1 MPTITVDIKAIGGA
15 QIQREFER
23 ASAAVGRT
31 FPQSAKV
38 AESQIRSMNAAL
50 ETQAAIWA
58 RVKSQAI
65 GAFAAGIGIGAI
77 ASFTKSI
84 VDSTNKLIGWQNALK
99 AVSPSA
105 EIAAQSLAFVRAEAD
120 RLGLNLESM
129 AGQYAR
135 FSAATRGTSLEGE
148 KTREI
153 FTSMSEAARVLNLS
167 VESTEGAFRALEQM
181 VSKGTVQAEELR
193 GQLTERLPGAFPIAA
208 EAMGVTTA
216 ELDRML
222 KSGEVLAE
230 DLLPKLAKRLRELY
244 SSGAAQAANSPS
256 AEINRLSNSLFD
268 LRIAIGE
275 SGFMESITSGARG
288 LTDSIRG
295 IVESGAIDAVA
306 SGLTTIGT
314 AAAFAFGGRALGGI
328 GAFVARTI
336 ESAAET
342 AKAAKAAESAA
353 FAKNRLA
360 QANATAAGN
369 ERLYADQVMRA
380 SIGTEY
386 AEKAANDLSRARI
399 AQIEANHAL
408 IMSEREL
415 AAARTQSSTALASFN
430 KIAKGAFNLIGGWP
444 TVILAAA
451 YALYKMGDAIA
462 YGDSEMQDMVSTMD
476 ALTDRMN
483 KNTES
488 ALKMRQGVS
497 SAFVESSNAIEEMT
511 AKVAKSRAEIS
522 GILPTFDS
530 WLSKI
535 LLIGGP
541 QSSKLFENQVN
552 SANIEEAT
560 EKLNRQYEAMARSLA
575 VSDDMTK
582 AYEDQAKAVFVGGG
596 SVEDYNA
603 AVLASIPTMARGVV
617 TAKDI
622 GSAYQESSK
631 VIEKAGGSADS
642 LRLAI
647 AELASKGEVDVQ
659 RFARAWLN
667 MLGIMHSG
675 NAEGAVADAGNQ
687 LSESGQKFIDSM
699 NTQRETLGKTQQE
712 LIIYNAEIQA
722 AKEKN
727 EVAAEAI
734 REAARMTAF
743 AIDAYER
750 ETEANR
756 KATKAKE
763 EKTEAEK
770 LHEEQLKQS
779 KSALDDLIGMN
790 QHFSEDIENLK
801 ARLAGATDIQIQY
814 NNAVRDADAA
824 YQVAIQSG
832 ETATQAA
839 EQHAAAL
846 ANAAEAMQLMA
857 DLALQ
862 EQGQELNNALEDA
875 SATLGMTER
884 QMVGYRAGIEA
895 ARKAQKTL
903 NAELLKTPGLLDRIQ
918 KEASDKATNVF
929 DMSRIQQILDQFSK
943 KSPIMSIVDDIQL
956 LNKALSEGKDA
967 FGNLL
972 SKEQT
977 EQMHKALE
985 GLNNQ
990 LGQEMIGSFRALLGV
1005 AQTFTEQGSSGFKK
1019 IEQAMAVLSIAQEA
1033 LALRAGITAILTQ
1046 GEGDPYSAFA
1056 RMAAMAALVAPLL
1069 ASIGAGVAAFSG
1081 GGGPSAQSAEVRQA
1095 SQGTGTVLGDPD
1107 AKSESIANA
1116 IEITADATSSL
1127 VGINRGMLRALESLE
1142 KALGAAGGLLA
1153 RGAADVPFKDPG
1165 GGGLFLGLWGESNE
1179 IIDQGIIIAGGA
1191 LQSMLDAVVVGAY
1204 QTIESNGGLF
1214 GSDKTYDDLVDIT
1227 DQFGRQFQL
1236 VMQSIA
1242 DTVRE
1247 GAEALGLLP
1256 ADIEAALAAYRVEE
1270 IRISLM
1276 DLSAEEQQAE
1286 LEAVFS
1292 SIFDGLAGSV
1302 VPFIAQFQQ
1311 VGEGLGETLV
1321 RVATEVQV
1329 FQESIG
1335 QLGLVVDETD
1345 PERFAQIADGLIQ
1358 TVGGIEDFIEQMNTF
1373 VSNFTSDAHAFEIAT
1388 EAINSAFEQYGL
1400 AVPPTRDAMFD
1411 LMQTLDATTE
1421 EGREQIATLLRLSS
1435 VAAEYYDALEEFQK
1449 LPGEL
1454 MQELGQSGGFA
1465 EARQAIEDWERDT
1478 IAGLN
1483 ALARARGRE
1492 AASEQDLV
1500 NAHAVAAQRVAQL
1513 IARLKEEAADLA
1525 VQLGYITGTDTL
1537 ESLNA
1542 QIESMSNASM
1552 DAADAIGQAVDSM
1565 REKMNLL
1572 LGDLSPFNDQKKLE
1586 LALQGLREGTVDP
1599 EQVLEIGRRLYA
1611 STSQYTD
1618 LFNMVMGMAQF
1629 GGGGIT
1635 PGSDT
1640 SADGRTLQELI
1651 AARDALLAAQR
1662 PDLADDL
1669 AHRIAELAAATGE
1682 TFAEIAEG
1690 MGFDIANIADDLNL
1704 SGDQLN
1710 ELLNQYMAQF
1720 EAMDFGSLS
1729 ESLTTN
1735 YTENTD
1741 RIVAAIEGKAVAD
1754 AVAQA
1759 DAEAADRDAANTAQQ
1774 STEDRLTAIE
1784 TAINSQTSAL
1794 ISAGVANTD
1803 REIGSQQDFNR
1814 ELREYNLRYFA
1825 ESDRRTPVMIR

>member
-65 GAFAAGIGIGAI
+65 GAFAAGLGIGAI

-105 EIAAQSLAFVRAEAD
+105 EIAAQSLAFVRAEAE

-193 GQLTERLPGAFPIAA
+193 GQLGERLPGAFRIAA

-216 ELDRML
+216 ELDKML
-222 KSGEVLAE
+222 KAGEVTAE
-230 DLLPKLAKRLRELY
+230 DLLPKLAARLKELY
-244 SSGAAQAANSPS
+244 AAGAVDAANSPS

-530 WLSKI
+530 WISKI

-560 EKLNRQYEAMARSLA
+560 ETLNRQYEAMARSLA

-582 AYEDQAKAVFVGGG
+582 AYEDQAKAVFIGGG

-756 KATKAKE
+756 KATKAKK

-862 EQGQELNNALEDA
+862 EQGQELNNALEDS

-903 NAELLKTPGLLDRIQ
+903 NSELLKTPGLLDRIQ
-918 KEASDKATNVF
+918 KEASDKATKVF
-929 DMSRIQQILDQFSK
+929 DMSRIQEILDQFSQ
-943 KSPIMSIVDDIQL
+943 KSPMQALRDDLELIEEAIAGSKAGLEEFAKVD
-956 LNKALSEGKDA
+956 LSELEKAAKATRLEIGQQFLSTTNEALRGIQSMTEEGSRAYAQMQVAIDA
-967 FGNLL
+967 VTVAEAILAVIHQASSGDVYTAIPRMIAMIAAIASLGVSVGNL
-972 SKEQT
+972 
-977 EQMHKALE
+977 
-985 GLNNQ
+985 
-990 LGQEMIGSFRALLGV
+990 
-1005 AQTFTEQGSSGFKK
+1005 
-1019 IEQAMAVLSIAQEA
+1019 
-1033 LALRAGITAILTQ
+1033 
-1046 GEGDPYSAFA
+1046 
-1056 RMAAMAALVAPLL
+1056 
-1069 ASIGAGVAAFSG
+1069 SG
-1081 GGGPSAQSAEVRQA
+1081 GGGSESAASRQA
-1095 SQGTGTVLGDPD
+1095 TQGTGTVLGDSE

-1116 IEITADATSSL
+1116 VEITADATSAL
-1127 VGINRGMLRALESLE
+1127 VGINRGMLRALENLQR
-1142 KALGAAGGLLA
+1142 ALGAAGGQLA
-1153 RGAADVPFKDPG
+1153 RGAADVDFGALAGDMEAPIGSAIGNAIIGWVHG
-1165 GGGLFLGLWGESNE
+1165 GSES
-1179 IIDQGIIIAGGA
+1179 IIDQGVIIAGA
-1191 LQSMLDAVVVGAY
+1191 TLQEMLNGIVVGAY
-1204 QTIESNGGLF
+1204 ATIETDGGLF
-1214 GSDKTYDDLVDIT
+1214 GSDSTNDRLSAVSDEFT
-1227 DQFGRQFQL
+1227 NQFQL
-1236 VMQSIA
+1236 VINSLA
-1242 DTVRE
+1242 DAVSE

-1794 ISAGVANTD
+1794 ISAGIANTD

>member
-181 VSKGTVQAEELR
+181 VSKGKVQAEELR
-193 GQLTERLPGAFPIAA
+193 GQLGERLPGAFRIAA

-216 ELDRML
+216 ELDKML
-222 KSGEVLAE
+222 KDGEITAE
-230 DLLPKLAKRLRELY
+230 DLLPKLAARLKELY
-244 SSGAAQAANSPS
+244 AAGAVDAANSPS

-336 ESAAET
+336 ESASET

-756 KATKAKE
+756 KATKAKK

-903 NAELLKTPGLLDRIQ
+903 NAELLKTPGYLDKIQ
-918 KEASDKATNVF
+918 KDASEKAIKLF
-929 DMSRIQQILDQFSK
+929 DLNNIQQILDKFDQ
-943 KSPIMSIVDDIQL
+943 KSPMQALRDDLELIEEAIAGSKAGLEEFAKVD
-956 LNKALSEGKDA
+956 LSELEKAAKATRLEIGQQFLSTTNEALRGIQSMTEEGSRAYAQMQVAIDA
-967 FGNLL
+967 VTVAEAILAVIHQASSGDVYTAIPRMIAMIAAIASLGVSVGNL
-972 SKEQT
+972 
-977 EQMHKALE
+977 
-985 GLNNQ
+985 
-990 LGQEMIGSFRALLGV
+990 
-1005 AQTFTEQGSSGFKK
+1005 
-1019 IEQAMAVLSIAQEA
+1019 
-1033 LALRAGITAILTQ
+1033 
-1046 GEGDPYSAFA
+1046 
-1056 RMAAMAALVAPLL
+1056 
-1069 ASIGAGVAAFSG
+1069 SG
-1081 GGGPSAQSAEVRQA
+1081 GGGSESAASRQA
-1095 SQGTGTVLGDPD
+1095 TQGTGTVLGDSE

-1116 IEITADATSSL
+1116 VEITADATSAL
-1127 VGINRGMLRALESLE
+1127 VGINRGMLRALENLQR
-1142 KALGAAGGLLA
+1142 ALGAAGGQLA
-1153 RGAADVPFKDPG
+1153 RGAADVDFGALAGDMEAPIGSAIGNAIIGWVHG
-1165 GGGLFLGLWGESNE
+1165 GSES
-1179 IIDQGIIIAGGA
+1179 IIDQGVIIAGA
-1191 LQSMLDAVVVGAY
+1191 TLQEMLNGIVVGAY
-1204 QTIESNGGLF
+1204 ATIETDGGLF
-1214 GSDKTYDDLVDIT
+1214 GSDSTNDRLSAVSDEFT
-1227 DQFGRQFQL
+1227 NQFQL
-1236 VMQSIA
+1236 VINSLA
-1242 DTVRE
+1242 DAVSE

-1256 ADIEAALAAYRVEE
+1256 ADIQAAMEAFRIEE

-1329 FQESIG
+1329 FQEAIG

-1542 QIESMSNASM
+1542 QIESMSNASV

-1794 ISAGVANTD
+1794 ISAGIANTD

>member
-65 GAFAAGIGIGAI
+65 GAFAAGLGIGAI

-193 GQLTERLPGAFPIAA
+193 GQLGERLPGAFRIAA

-216 ELDRML
+216 ELDKML
-222 KSGEVLAE
+222 KDGEITAE
-230 DLLPKLAKRLRELY
+230 DLLPKLAARLKELY
-244 SSGAAQAANSPS
+244 AAGAVDAANSPS

-560 EKLNRQYEAMARSLA
+560 ETLNRQYEAMARSLA

-631 VIEKAGGSADS
+631 IIEKAGGSADS

-699 NTQRETLGKTQQE
+699 NTQRETLGKNQQE

-756 KATKAKE
+756 KATKAKK

-862 EQGQELNNALEDA
+862 EQGQELNNALEDS

-918 KEASDKATNVF
+918 KEASDKATKVF
-929 DMSRIQQILDQFSK
+929 DMSRIQEILDQFSQ
-943 KSPIMSIVDDIQL
+943 KSPMQSLRDDLELIEEAIAGSKAGLEEFAKVD
-956 LNKALSEGKDA
+956 LSELEKAAKATRLEIGQQFLSTTNEALRGIQSMTEEGSRAYAQMQVAIDA
-967 FGNLL
+967 VTVAEAILAVIHQASSGDVYTAIPRMIAMIAAIASLGVSVGNL
-972 SKEQT
+972 
-977 EQMHKALE
+977 
-985 GLNNQ
+985 
-990 LGQEMIGSFRALLGV
+990 
-1005 AQTFTEQGSSGFKK
+1005 
-1019 IEQAMAVLSIAQEA
+1019 
-1033 LALRAGITAILTQ
+1033 
-1046 GEGDPYSAFA
+1046 
-1056 RMAAMAALVAPLL
+1056 
-1069 ASIGAGVAAFSG
+1069 SG
-1081 GGGPSAQSAEVRQA
+1081 GGGSESAASRQA
-1095 SQGTGTVLGDPD
+1095 TQGTGTVLGDSE

-1116 IEITADATSSL
+1116 VEITADATSAL
-1127 VGINRGMLRALESLE
+1127 VGINRGMLRALENLQR
-1142 KALGAAGGLLA
+1142 ALGAAGGQLA
-1153 RGAADVPFKDPG
+1153 RGAADVDFGALAGDMEAPIGSAIGNAIIGWVHG
-1165 GGGLFLGLWGESNE
+1165 GSES
-1179 IIDQGIIIAGGA
+1179 IIDQGVIIAGA
-1191 LQSMLDAVVVGAY
+1191 TLQEMLNGIVVGAY
-1204 QTIESNGGLF
+1204 ATIETDGGLF
-1214 GSDKTYDDLVDIT
+1214 GSDSTNDRLSAVSDEFT
-1227 DQFGRQFQL
+1227 NQFQL
-1236 VMQSIA
+1236 VINSLA
-1242 DTVRE
+1242 DAVSE

-1329 FQESIG
+1329 FQEAIG

-1542 QIESMSNASM
+1542 QIESMSNASV

-1759 DAEAADRDAANTAQQ
+1759 DAEAADRDATNTAQQ
-1774 STEDRLTAIE
+1774 STEYRLTAIE

-1794 ISAGVANTD
+1794 ISAGIANTD

>member
-415 AAARTQSSTALASFN
+415 AAARAQSSTALASFN
-430 KIAKGAFNLIGGWP
+430 KIAKGAFNLIGGWL

-903 NAELLKTPGLLDRIQ
+903 NAELLKTPGYLDKIQ
-918 KEASDKATNVF
+918 KDASEKAIKLF
-929 DMSRIQQILDQFSK
+929 DLNNIQQILDKFDQ
-943 KSPIMSIVDDIQL
+943 KSPMQALRDDLELIEEAIAGSKAGLEEFAKVD
-956 LNKALSEGKDA
+956 LSELEKAAKATRLEIGQQFLSTTNEALRGIQSMTEEGSRAYAQMQVAIDA
-967 FGNLL
+967 VTVAEAILAVIHQASSGDVYTAIPRMIAMIAAIASLGVSVGNL
-972 SKEQT
+972 
-977 EQMHKALE
+977 
-985 GLNNQ
+985 
-990 LGQEMIGSFRALLGV
+990 
-1005 AQTFTEQGSSGFKK
+1005 
-1019 IEQAMAVLSIAQEA
+1019 
-1033 LALRAGITAILTQ
+1033 
-1046 GEGDPYSAFA
+1046 
-1056 RMAAMAALVAPLL
+1056 
-1069 ASIGAGVAAFSG
+1069 SG
-1081 GGGPSAQSAEVRQA
+1081 GGGSESAASRQA
-1095 SQGTGTVLGDPD
+1095 TQGTGTVLGDSE

-1116 IEITADATSSL
+1116 VEITADATSAL
-1127 VGINRGMLRALESLE
+1127 VGINRGMLRALENLQR
-1142 KALGAAGGLLA
+1142 ALGAAGGQLA
-1153 RGAADVPFKDPG
+1153 RGAADVDFGALAGDMEAPIGSAIGNAIIGWVHG
-1165 GGGLFLGLWGESNE
+1165 GSES
-1179 IIDQGIIIAGGA
+1179 IIDQGVIIAGA
-1191 LQSMLDAVVVGAY
+1191 TLQEMLNGIVVGAY
-1204 QTIESNGGLF
+1204 ATIETDGGLF
-1214 GSDKTYDDLVDIT
+1214 GSDSTNDRLSAVSDEFT
-1227 DQFGRQFQL
+1227 NQFQL
-1236 VMQSIA
+1236 VINSLA
-1242 DTVRE
+1242 DAVSE

-1329 FQESIG
+1329 FQEAIG